1 MPTSTSSS
9 TSALS
14 FRSARAADVPALA
27 RVRTESWHAAYRGI
41 IPPRE
46 LAKCTPSDNAG
57 RMQRAVANRRDGR
70 GVLVA
75 ENDRGVVIGYVW
87 YGPQLDRALR
97 FSGEIYELYIHPRWQ
112 RCGAGML
119 LLSAAIWRLVDRE
132 LNPVMLWVLA
142 ENEARFFYEACGG
155 VEVGRRGIVIGGR
168 RLTKLA
174 FGWRDALP
182 LPVYAPRRRSA

>member
-1 MPTSTSSS
+1 MPTSPTSPL
-9 TSALS
+9 TL
-14 FRSARAADVPALA
+14 RSARATDVPTLA
-27 RVRTESWHAAYRGI
+27 RVRTDSWRAAYRGI

-46 LAKCTPSDNAG
+46 LARCTLSDNAG

-75 ENDRGVVIGYVW
+75 ENERGGVVGYVW
-87 YGPQLDRALR
+87 YGPQVDRALR

-112 RCGAGML
+112 RCGAGTQ

-142 ENEARFFYEACGG
+142 ENDARFFYEATGG
-155 VEVGRRGIVIGGR
+155 VEVARRGIVIGSR

-182 LPVYAPRRRSA
+182 LPAYSPRRRSA